1 MKSTQ
6 PSNPASSDP
15 LAAGSSSF
23 EGGSSEAPR
32 FDTSSVKGLAGDAK
46 RAAGNALT
54 QAKERASTLA
64 SDQKQSA
71 ADRINRCSS
80 ALRDSARSMENDDP
94 NIAHYANLAA
104 ERIERVADYVRST
117 DFEGLRRDAEDIA
130 RRHPALFM
138 GGMFLA
144 GIVLG
149 GLVKT
154 SAKAIREQNSASSFD
169 PMESDYAAS
178 ASFDPMSSG
187 APTASGI

>member
-6 PSNPASSDP
+6 PSSNPASP
-15 LAAGSSSF
+15 EALAAGSSSF
-23 EGGSSEAPR
+23 ETSGETPR

-46 RAAGNALT
+46 RAAGNALN

-64 SDQKQSA
+64 ADQKQSA
-71 ADRINRCSS
+71 ADRINRYSS

-94 NIAHYANLAA
+94 NIAHYASLAA
-104 ERIERVADYVRST
+104 DRIERVADYVRST
-117 DFEGLRRDAEDIA
+117 DFEGLRHDAEDIA

-154 SAKAIREQNSASSFD
+154 SAKAIREQNAASSFD

-178 ASFDPMSSG
+178 ASFDPMTPSAQS
-187 APTASGI
+187 ASGI